1 MYMSTLSGKEDF
13 WHKADPTDIRRRLD
27 KKYPGARQG
36 VATAVA
42 AVFPKA
48 RPYVATGLLIDEYT
62 DKRRRERL
70 EKEEIQRIKTE
81 NAKYTA
87 EEAQH
92 LQEQAKAKPANWLI
106 PATILIL
113 SMAG

>member
-1 MYMSTLSGKEDF
+1 MYMTLNGKNDF

-36 VATAVA
+36 VATAIA

-48 RPYVATGLLIDEYT
+48 APYIAVGLTVDEYT

-70 EKEEIQRIKTE
+70 EKEERQRID
-81 NAKYTA
+81 AQIAQYTA
-87 EEAQH
+87 EEAEQ
-92 LQEQAKAKPANWLI
+92 LRAQAKAKPANWLLPI
-106 PATILIL
+106 TVLLL
-113 SMAG
+113 SFAG